1 MYFCSKRRGIT
12 RHSGLGHTNTHALPL
27 CTLSICLGVF
37 RLTGLTFD
45 PCCFCFVAVTIY
57 TRCWNLSNTSHSPSL
72 QCVLCISLRPLA
84 QVWPSELSRCWYRQG
99 LVFVL
104 FCFVFFIAGDQTQS
118 LVLFK
123 QVLYH
128 LTASPAKVL
137 SSLTSRVMVLSKT
150 LLSGAADKS
159 SLSQC

>member
-1 MYFCSKRRGIT
+1 
-12 RHSGLGHTNTHALPL
+12 
-27 CTLSICLGVF
+27 
-37 RLTGLTFD
+37 
-45 PCCFCFVAVTIY
+45 
-57 TRCWNLSNTSHSPSL
+57 
-72 QCVLCISLRPLA
+72 
-84 QVWPSELSRCWYRQG
+84 
-99 LVFVL
+99 L